1 MLQPQ
6 VLFEDLGIKY
16 LGPVDGH
23 DEQLV
28 EHALR
33 SARGYGGPVIVH
45 VITRKGFGYPPAE
58 ADDEDCLHS
67 PAAFDPATGRPTAVS
82 KRGWTDA
89 FSEELVA
96 IGAARPDVVAITAA
110 MLYPTGLAA
119 FARAYPDR
127 CFDVGIAEQHAVTS
141 AAGFALGGLH
151 PVVAIYATFL
161 NRAFDQVLLDVALHR
176 LPVTFVLD
184 RAGVT
189 GADGPS
195 HNGMW
200 DGSILQ
206 VVPGLKIAAPRD
218 ATRLAELLREAVD
231 THDGPTVLR
240 FPKGAAGPDVPAVAA
255 LGRMDVLYRPG
266 GTGGTGE
273 TDGLAGPAGH
283 DVLLLGAG
291 PDGRGLRGGRGQ
303 AGRPG
308 HRRDGRRPAL
318 AEAAGR
324 GAGRGGGGP
333 PAGRDRRGQRPGRGI
348 RRRGLPAAARCG
360 GGYPGAHVR
369 PAAGVLGAWEAGR
382 DLGRRRAGAA
392 APRPRDHRGGGPAD
406 ARARTPNPVIN
417 IRSPLAMADLNVAVV
432 GSGPSGLY
440 AADALVKQAAK
451 LDPPVAVQVDVID
464 RLPTPYGLVRYG
476 VAPDHPSIKSIAEV
490 LRKVLE
496 HPQVRFLGGVHL
508 GDHVTREDLLASYD
522 AVIYATGAMRDR
534 RMGIEGEDLSGSH
547 AATQFVNWYSGHPD
561 MDPGAF
567 KLDAESVAVIG
578 VGNVAVDV
586 ARILIRDP
594 EELARTDISQPVLD
608 ALLASNVR
616 EVHVIGRRGP
626 AQAKFTTKELRELGE
641 LAGVDIAVPGPEA
654 DLATF
659 DGCGE
664 GGKLAESDRRVR
676 GNLAVIDDWA
686 ARCPDW
692 SARQINDRWL
702 NVRFWLRPVRI
713 EGDGRVSGLI
723 VERTR
728 LDENGKLTGTGE
740 YERMDVQMVLRSVGY
755 QSVPL
760 PGVPFDERT
769 YTVPNEAGRV
779 TGPDG
784 APLPR
789 EYVVGWLKRGPTG
802 VIGTNKSDAADT
814 VKSLLA
820 DCAPGQSP
828 DGNGHVPPEPE
839 HLAGVLSARGVL
851 PVSYD
856 DWLRVEQ
863 AEMEL
868 ATALGRGARVKLA
881 SREEIEAACRPPRG

>member
-1 MLQPQ
+1 
-6 VLFEDLGIKY
+6 
-16 LGPVDGH
+16 
-23 DEQLV
+23 
-28 EHALR
+28 
-33 SARGYGGPVIVH
+33 
-45 VITRKGFGYPPAE
+45 
-58 ADDEDCLHS
+58 
-67 PAAFDPATGRPTAVS
+67 
-82 KRGWTDA
+82 
-89 FSEELVA
+89 
-96 IGAARPDVVAITAA
+96 
-110 MLYPTGLAA
+110 
-119 FARAYPDR
+119 
-127 CFDVGIAEQHAVTS
+127 
-141 AAGFALGGLH
+141 
-151 PVVAIYATFL
+151 
-161 NRAFDQVLLDVALHR
+161 
-176 LPVTFVLD
+176 
-184 RAGVT
+184 
-189 GADGPS
+189 
-195 HNGMW
+195 
-200 DGSILQ
+200 
-206 VVPGLKIAAPRD
+206 
-218 ATRLAELLREAVD
+218 
-231 THDGPTVLR
+231 
-240 FPKGAAGPDVPAVAA
+240 
-255 LGRMDVLYRPG
+255 
-266 GTGGTGE
+266 
-273 TDGLAGPAGH
+273 
-283 DVLLLGAG
+283 
-291 PDGRGLRGGRGQ
+291 
-303 AGRPG
+303 
-308 HRRDGRRPAL
+308 
-318 AEAAGR
+318 
-324 GAGRGGGGP
+324 
-333 PAGRDRRGQRPGRGI
+333 
-348 RRRGLPAAARCG
+348 
-360 GGYPGAHVR
+360 
-369 PAAGVLGAWEAGR
+369 
-382 DLGRRRAGAA
+382 
-392 APRPRDHRGGGPAD
+392 
-406 ARARTPNPVIN
+406 
-417 IRSPLAMADLNVAVV
+417 MADLNVAVV

-641 LAGVDIAVPGPEA
+641 LTGVDIAVPGPEA

-659 DGCGE
+659 DACGE

-713 EGDGRVSGLI
+713 EGNGRVSGLI

-769 YTVPNEAGRV
+769 YTVPNQAGRV
-779 TGPDG
+779 IGPGG

-789 EYVVGWLKRGPTG
+789 EYVAGWLKRGPTG

-814 VKSLLA
+814 VRSLLA
-820 DCAPGQSP
+820 DCAPGRSP
-828 DGNGHVPPEPE
+828 DGNGHAPPELE
-839 HLAGVLSARGVL
+839 YLAGVLSARGVL

-856 DWLRVEQ
+856 DWLRVER

-881 SREEIEAACRPPRG
+881 SREEIEAACRPARG

>member
-1 MLQPQ
+1 
-6 VLFEDLGIKY
+6 
-16 LGPVDGH
+16 
-23 DEQLV
+23 
-28 EHALR
+28 
-33 SARGYGGPVIVH
+33 
-45 VITRKGFGYPPAE
+45 
-58 ADDEDCLHS
+58 
-67 PAAFDPATGRPTAVS
+67 
-82 KRGWTDA
+82 
-89 FSEELVA
+89 
-96 IGAARPDVVAITAA
+96 
-110 MLYPTGLAA
+110 
-119 FARAYPDR
+119 
-127 CFDVGIAEQHAVTS
+127 
-141 AAGFALGGLH
+141 
-151 PVVAIYATFL
+151 
-161 NRAFDQVLLDVALHR
+161 
-176 LPVTFVLD
+176 
-184 RAGVT
+184 
-189 GADGPS
+189 
-195 HNGMW
+195 
-200 DGSILQ
+200 
-206 VVPGLKIAAPRD
+206 
-218 ATRLAELLREAVD
+218 
-231 THDGPTVLR
+231 
-240 FPKGAAGPDVPAVAA
+240 
-255 LGRMDVLYRPG
+255 
-266 GTGGTGE
+266 
-273 TDGLAGPAGH
+273 
-283 DVLLLGAG
+283 
-291 PDGRGLRGGRGQ
+291 
-303 AGRPG
+303 
-308 HRRDGRRPAL
+308 
-318 AEAAGR
+318 
-324 GAGRGGGGP
+324 
-333 PAGRDRRGQRPGRGI
+333 
-348 RRRGLPAAARCG
+348 
-360 GGYPGAHVR
+360 
-369 PAAGVLGAWEAGR
+369 
-382 DLGRRRAGAA
+382 
-392 APRPRDHRGGGPAD
+392 
-406 ARARTPNPVIN
+406 
-417 IRSPLAMADLNVAVV
+417 MADLNVAVV

-451 LDPPVAVQVDVID
+451 LDPPVTVQVDVID

-608 ALLASNVR
+608 ALMASNVR

-641 LAGVDIAVPGPEA
+641 LTGVDIAVPGPEA

-659 DGCGE
+659 DACGE

-713 EGDGRVSGLI
+713 EGNGRVSGLI
-723 VERTR
+723 AERTR

-820 DCAPGQSP
+820 DCAPGRSP
-828 DGNGHVPPEPE
+828 DGNGHAPPELE

-856 DWLRVEQ
+856 DWLRVER

-868 ATALGRGARVKLA
+868 ATSLGRGARVKLA
-881 SREEIEAACRPPRG
+881 SREEIEATCRPPRG